1 MPAQPP
7 TAPARKPAVSPAL
20 SPALS
25 PGIRAYLA
33 EVRYAAVSTISPDG
47 APHQAFIWYL
57 LVDDGLVINSRRERR
72 WPSNL
77 TRDPRISIAVQDW
90 KNPEHW
96 VGLKGTAELL
106 HEGEDAL
113 ADIAAMARRYDDDD
127 GERFRGQDRVS
138 FLVRVERSFEYGG

>member
-1 MPAQPP
+1 MPSQPP
-7 TAPARKPAVSPAL
+7 TAPARSPAV

-33 EVRYAAVSTISPDG
+33 AVRYAAVSTISPDG
-47 APHQAFIWYL
+47 GPHQAFVWYL
-57 LVDDGLVINSRRERR
+57 LVEDGLVINSRRERR

-77 TRDPRISIAVQDW
+77 MRDPRISIAVQDW
-90 KNPEHW
+90 HNPEHW

-113 ADIAAMARRYDDDD
+113 ADIAAMARRYDDDG